1 MAPPEPEAMRAFGP
15 GIERTFA
22 FLSIRFDAALN
33 IRLRP
38 ANWLEGFFREFH
50 AKANEIGA
58 YPNEI
63 IRMTVFLLIVWMRR
77 LKRNPQ

>member
-1 MAPPEPEAMRAFGP
+1 
-15 GIERTFA
+15 
-22 FLSIRFDAALN
+22 LY

-38 ANWLEGFFREFH
+38 ANWLEVFFREFL

-63 IRMTVFLLIVWMRR
+63 ISMAVFLLMVWRRR

>member
-1 MAPPEPEAMRAFGP
+1 MRVCGS
-15 GIERTFA
+15 GIKRTFA
-22 FLSIRFDAALN
+22 FLSIRFDAALY

-63 IRMTVFLLIVWMRR
+63 ICRTVFLLIVWRR
-77 LKRNPQ
+77 HLKRNPQ

>member
-1 MAPPEPEAMRAFGP
+1 MRALGS

-22 FLSIRFDAALN
+22 FLSIQFDAALR

-38 ANWLEGFFREFH
+38 ANCLEGFRGFH

-58 YPNEI
+58 FPNETI
-63 IRMTVFLLIVWMRR
+63 CLTVFLLIVWRRR
-77 LKRNPQ
+77 LKRNPR